1 MPKKKKLEQPEIKKS
16 FNTVL
21 ELFHSTPIYFK
32 DLPNA
37 KELNQY
43 LLKHENHHTICLLFL
58 NVLLDLCSL
67 TIIRF

>member
-37 KELNQY
+37 KELTDKIMCGSDGCN
-43 LLKHENHHTICLLFL
+43 
-58 NVLLDLCSL
+58 
-67 TIIRF
+67 